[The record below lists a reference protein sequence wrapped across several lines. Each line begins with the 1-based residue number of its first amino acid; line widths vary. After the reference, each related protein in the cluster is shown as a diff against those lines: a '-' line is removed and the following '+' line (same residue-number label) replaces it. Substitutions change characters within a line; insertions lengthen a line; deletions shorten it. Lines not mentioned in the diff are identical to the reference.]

1 MKPLLFTILI
11 GISSLSSS
19 SFGQEDLSKLE
30 NSARTLIAAFN
41 AGDAEAVSSLFV
53 EGGEL
58 LLASGE
64 LVLGREDLLAHY
76 TEVFADD
83 ARPRAALEAGSVRF
97 LTDNLAVEDG
107 TVHLTSPDG
116 EISSHF
122 YQAVHVKQEDGSW
135 LFASIRDQE
144 GDHALPAE
152 KLIALQWL
160 IGDWIIQTDGADTW
174 ISFSWSDDGP
184 YIDAKA
190 LTESPDSMD
199 TAATLRIGW
208 NEKEE
213 TFVSWGFDAEGGF
226 NQSIWYADGPE
237 RWILKTSGVTAT
249 GETSVATQVLSLGES
264 AQRFSWLKRDQIIDG
279 VIQPD
284 RTLSA
289 VKRPPQPM
297 AVSAEPDAKVS
308 E

>member
-1 MKPLLFTILI
+1 MRLCFSVSLILCTCFPAVAFT
-11 GISSLSSS
+11 
-19 SFGQEDLSKLE
+19 QDDLSKLE
-30 NSARTLIAAFN
+30 NSARNLIEAYN
-41 AGDAEAVSSLFV
+41 EGDAEAVVSLFV

-64 LVLGREDLLAHY
+64 IILGRENLLAHY
-76 TEVFADD
+76 TEVFAAD
-83 ARPRAALEAGSVRF
+83 ARPQAALEAGSVRF
-97 LTDNLAVEDG
+97 LTDALAVEDG
-107 TVHLTSPDG
+107 TVHITSPDG

-160 IGDWIIQTDGADTW
+160 IGDWMIQADTADTW

-213 TFVSWGFDAEGGF
+213 TFMSWGFDAEGGF
-226 NQSIWYADGPE
+226 NQSTWFADGPD
-237 RWILKTSGVTAT
+237 RWVLKTNGVTAS
-249 GETSVATQVLSLGES
+249 GETNIATQVLELGES
-264 AQRFSWLKRDQIIDG
+264 GQSFSWLKRDQIIDG
-279 VIQPD
+279 AIQPD

-297 AVSAEPDAKVS
+297 AATAEPVPSTDQ
-308 E
+308 